1 MRQFLPWDDVVDIC
15 NEFSLVT
22 VPALYQGPFDEKVL
36 AAPGR
41 GQEHAGAE
49 ADSRGRGHQ
58 EGRRALGQAEVGEP
72 GLQAPQGRNGASL
85 MGAQN
90 MAEREELLN
99 KAVRV
104 LRGDMT
110 AEEFLD
116 LEETLNFDVRDDFH
130 RKVREEAVA
139 LAPERYG
146 RR

>member
-1 MRQFLPWDDVVDIC
+1 
-15 NEFSLVT
+15 
-22 VPALYQGPFDEKVL
+22 
-36 AAPGR
+36 
-41 GQEHAGAE
+41 
-49 ADSRGRGHQ
+49 
-58 EGRRALGQAEVGEP
+58 
-72 GLQAPQGRNGASL
+72 

-116 LEETLNFDVRDDFH
+116 LEETLHFDVRDDFH